1 MLPASWATVTARLL
15 RRFAIC
21 WIMPRCSLLSQRIGV
36 AQIERRR
43 EAVSIRFT
51 EQATSIPSGW
61 RSFVA
66 GETGAQFTP
75 AGVLKFSL
83 KEKQP
88 EQVLLRLKSL
98 LEQLAGE
105 QQL

>member
-1 MLPASWATVTARLL
+1 MQNLL
-15 RRFAIC
+15 EYAG
-21 WIMPRCSLLSQRIGV
+21 LKLTSQRIGV

-51 EQATSIPSGW
+51 ETAAVDPE
-61 RSFVA
+61 RLARFVA
-66 GETGAQFTP
+66 SEAGSQFTP

-88 EQVLLRLKSL
+88 EQVLARLKSL

-105 QQL
+105 QQEVA